1 MLQNHQRPIPAR
13 LDNNSHAANHR
24 NSNHNILSTI
34 NNTSNGQS
42 FNNSYNNHR
51 PGNAISVGGGPCSGG
66 IDCVDNS
73 NTLLAAGTPLL
84 PPELHTP
91 SETSETSSSSEPS
104 SSGEEWESGE
114 CDQVIISDN
123 ISSSSNNKKSSSRCS
138 SDKIICDVVTVDR
151 KYDLHYCKDQQRKL
165 YYSADDNYYC
175 GSSVAVAQTQS
186 QQQPLPEVS
195 TTSTEGNLDSN
206 NCSTNNIN
214 ASSMTRIL
222 SQRKKFKAKTGNVKV
237 VNHTNPIIG
246 KKIKWLANMKS
257 DPDFRETLNKN
268 VHFRSTGMSP
278 GRNSNDSL
286 DYYSSICDKQLSFGS
301 PCKSPGE
308 LIRLG
313 NLSVTKEECSDIVVA
328 TKKSPIIP
336 VFDVPPNTPTTPKE
350 IPLLQEATLD
360 RKSPAKSESNFKTR
374 FFNFGRRDSNTHD
387 KPMIVVEEPPILHT
401 NLLPVIHVQHSN
413 SAPQIPSNRD
423 NNRDNSNNSNS
434 SSNSS
439 NSHRC
444 SPFSFRELRQEI
456 QSAIKNHQHP
466 PNHKHDETSSK
477 TNK

>member
-1 MLQNHQRPIPAR
+1 MLQHHQRPISAR

-24 NSNHNILSTI
+24 NSNHNILS
-34 NNTSNGQS
+34 SNGQS

-114 CDQVIISDN
+114 CDQVTLSDN
-123 ISSSSNNKKSSSRCS
+123 NSSSSKKRSSCCS

-165 YYSADDNYYC
+165 YYSDDNYYC

-186 QQQPLPEVS
+186 QQQQLPDIS
-195 TTSTEGNLDSN
+195 TTSTEGNFDSN
-206 NCSTNNIN
+206 NCNTNN
-214 ASSMTRIL
+214 ASSSMTRIL

-237 VNHTNPIIG
+237 VSHTNPIIG
-246 KKIKWLANMKS
+246 KKMKWLANMKS

-350 IPLLQEATLD
+350 ISCPPQELD

-387 KPMIVVEEPPILHT
+387 KPIINVEEPPISSH

-423 NNRDNSNNSNS
+423 NNRENSNNSNS

-439 NSHRC
+439 SSHRC

-456 QSAIKNHQHP
+456 QSAIKNHQHQ
-466 PNHKHDETSSK
+466 PNHKHDENSSK
-477 TNK
+477 NHK